1 MSLVALNGTNFLFD
15 IMASHFNY
23 YMFLLLQVVLFSV
36 FLISKKSNGYIFLRR
51 TS

>member
-15 IMASHFNY
+15 IMANHFNY
-23 YMFLLLQVVLFSV
+23 YMFLLLVVLFSV